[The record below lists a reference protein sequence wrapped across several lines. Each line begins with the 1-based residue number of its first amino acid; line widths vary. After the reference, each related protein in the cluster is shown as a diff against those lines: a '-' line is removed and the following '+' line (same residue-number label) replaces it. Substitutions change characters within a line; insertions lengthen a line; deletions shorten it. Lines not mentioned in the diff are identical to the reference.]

1 MSLRK
6 DTEARLRA
14 AGLVLTKLRG
24 QHFLVDERVLAVI
37 VAASGVKKGEHVLE
51 IGPGAG
57 VLTQALVA
65 VGVQVTA
72 VEIDPRFSAL
82 LRTEL
87 GSAAEIVEG
96 DALAVCNQR
105 GFLTGLGKYQVIAN
119 LPYQITNPFLWQ
131 MLDTKQTHPPQSLT
145 LLVQKEVAER
155 MAAGRKKTERMNLL
169 AVLVQSFGTVEIIRQ
184 VSPQA
189 FLPPPRVDSAV
200 IHIRRTEHVGDRAF
214 LLRLA
219 RAGFASPRRTLAS
232 NLVNARLFLSREAV
246 ESALLELHLPPKVRA
261 EALAVKDWVALCRFC
276 TGNS

>member
-6 DTEARLRA
+6 ETEARLQA

-24 QHFLVDERVLAVI
+24 QHFLVDDRVLAV
-37 VAASGVKKGEHVLE
+37 VVEASGVEKGNVVLE

-57 VLTQALVA
+57 VLTQALA
-65 VGVQVTA
+65 ARGAQVTA
-72 VEIDPRFSAL
+72 VEIDPRFCVL
-82 LRTEL
+82 LKTEL
-87 GSAAEIVEG
+87 RGAAEVVEG
-96 DALAVCNQR
+96 DALAVCARR
-105 GFLTGLGKYQVIAN
+105 GFLAKLGTYQVIAN
-119 LPYQITNPFLWQ
+119 LPYQITSPFLWLLLEAAQ
-131 MLDTKQTHPPQSLT
+131 NHPPTSLT

-155 MAAGRKKTERMNLL
+155 MSAGKKKGERMNLL

-200 IHIRRTEHVGDRAF
+200 VHITRTETAGDRAL

-232 NLVNARLFLSREAV
+232 NLVNARLFLIREAV
-246 ESALLELHLPPKVRA
+246 ESALTELHLPTKVRA
-261 EALAVKDWVALCRFC
+261 EALALTDWQALRRFC
-276 TGNS
+276 TANS